1 MQVHRNLSKIDK
13 IFIEYVLKREDYYRK
28 KLCINSP
35 LKDIIQE
42 SMMREDLPILK
53 CLIIQ
58 EFPQHRDFLFKHL
71 IIQ

>member
-1 MQVHRNLSKIDK
+1 MQSRKVLSKVDK
-13 IFIEYVLKREDYYRK
+13 LLFEYILEREEYYRK
-28 KLCINSP
+28 KLYTNCP

-42 SMMREDLPILK
+42 SMTQQDLPILK

-58 EFPQHRDFLFKHL
+58 EFPNHRDFLFKHL